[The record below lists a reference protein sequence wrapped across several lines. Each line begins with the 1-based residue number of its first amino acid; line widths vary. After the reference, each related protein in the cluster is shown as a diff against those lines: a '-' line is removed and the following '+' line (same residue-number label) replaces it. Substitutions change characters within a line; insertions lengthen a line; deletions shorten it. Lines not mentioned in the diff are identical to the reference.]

1 MEMKMKRAL
10 ISLSDKSNLAEFA
23 KELVSLG
30 YEIISTGGTL
40 DALKKAKIP
49 AKAVSSVT
57 EFPEIMNG
65 RVKTLHPKIFGG
77 ILAIPTNE
85 DHVKQAKENDI
96 AFFDLVAVNL
106 YPFEKTI
113 NNPMSD
119 WNEKIENIDIG
130 GPSLIRAAAKNYQFV
145 NILTDPNDYTL
156 IIDELK
162 KNQCT
167 TIETREYLA
176 HKAFSHTAAYDSLI
190 ADTFRKEYKHKNENI
205 LTIGKPIKLRL
216 RYGENPHQNAGF
228 YESQYDNIIE
238 VVHGKQPSYNNYLD
252 IDSAL
257 KLIINFDEK
266 AVAIIKHTNPSGVAT
281 ADTLLEAY
289 EKAFATDTISPFG
302 GIVIVNDTLDLECA
316 KAINKVFTEIII
328 APALDN
334 DVLDF
339 LKKKKDRRIVIYKKE
354 ELYKLKSH
362 RNVVSCLNGYLCQE
376 IDNVDINNEKWSYV
390 TNEIPSEENLRSLLF
405 AWKVVAK
412 AKSNAICL
420 AKGTQT
426 IGLGIGQTSRVDAM
440 KIALDRAEE
449 MGFDLQDAVCASDGF
464 FPKTDSL
471 ELLAKKGIRAVIQ
484 PGGSVADQDV
494 IDCCNQAEVAMV
506 LTGTRHFRH

>member
-167 TIETREYLA
+167 TIETR
-176 HKAFSHTAAYDSLI
+176 
-190 ADTFRKEYKHKNENI
+190 
-205 LTIGKPIKLRL
+205 
-216 RYGENPHQNAGF
+216 
-228 YESQYDNIIE
+228 
-238 VVHGKQPSYNNYLD
+238 
-252 IDSAL
+252 
-257 KLIINFDEK
+257 
-266 AVAIIKHTNPSGVAT
+266 
-281 ADTLLEAY
+281 
-289 EKAFATDTISPFG
+289 
-302 GIVIVNDTLDLECA
+302 
-316 KAINKVFTEIII
+316 
-328 APALDN
+328 
-334 DVLDF
+334 
-339 LKKKKDRRIVIYKKE
+339 
-354 ELYKLKSH
+354 
-362 RNVVSCLNGYLCQE
+362 
-376 IDNVDINNEKWSYV
+376 
-390 TNEIPSEENLRSLLF
+390 
-405 AWKVVAK
+405 
-412 AKSNAICL
+412 
-420 AKGTQT
+420 
-426 IGLGIGQTSRVDAM
+426 
-440 KIALDRAEE
+440 
-449 MGFDLQDAVCASDGF
+449 
-464 FPKTDSL
+464 
-471 ELLAKKGIRAVIQ
+471 
-484 PGGSVADQDV
+484 
-494 IDCCNQAEVAMV
+494 
-506 LTGTRHFRH
+506 